1 MKIPFT
7 INGTEST
14 VKKLK
19 KTKAHQKNE
28 ISDKNF
34 KKRTR
39 VISSIAKTLV
49 NL

>member
-28 ISDKNF
+28 ISDELIK
-34 KKRTR
+34 
-39 VISSIAKTLV
+39 ISRNAHV
-49 NL
+49 